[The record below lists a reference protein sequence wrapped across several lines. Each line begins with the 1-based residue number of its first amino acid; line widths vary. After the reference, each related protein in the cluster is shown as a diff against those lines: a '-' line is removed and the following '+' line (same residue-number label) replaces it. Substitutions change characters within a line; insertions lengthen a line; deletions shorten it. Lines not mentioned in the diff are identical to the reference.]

1 MMNRANNVGPSSK
14 NFVLVAWQDSD
25 VVDQIKDKSFAGKL
39 LNKGFFFK
47 IKRYLN
53 VSTNFCYYT

>member
-1 MMNRANNVGPSSK
+1 MMNRANNVGPASK

-39 LNKGFFFK
+39 LNKGF
-47 IKRYLN
+47 I
-53 VSTNFCYYT
+53 